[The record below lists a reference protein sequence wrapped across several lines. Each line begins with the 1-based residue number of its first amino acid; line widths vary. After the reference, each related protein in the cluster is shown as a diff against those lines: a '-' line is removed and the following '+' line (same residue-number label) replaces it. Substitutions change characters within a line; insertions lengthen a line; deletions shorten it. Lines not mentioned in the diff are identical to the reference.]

1 MRHSLCWG
9 RWLTLAAVSLWVWPL
24 QAQVRAYTGATIID
38 GNGGPPLVQGVLLT
52 EGAKITAVGAAG
64 LVHIPAGAE
73 RVDLTGKYL
82 VPGLIDGNVHLV
94 PWPSWTYIECLARYQ
109 NNFDGIALEAA
120 PRALKKGCP
129 TLFESMGPARPEMRV
144 RDRIN
149 RGEQVEPRLCI
160 ADDMVGF
167 RAVFTTRAS
176 IAAAS
181 KALQARIH
189 AQFALHGGQD
199 WAWLTPDPV
208 RVDLSVQSDGSAMP
222 RCRLPYWN
230 LATKNPFRLG
240 ETQQVSGSCIHAGRP
255 RWSCSTRPTSMCS
268 GRST

>member
-1 MRHSLCWG
+1 MA
-9 RWLTLAAVSLWVWPL
+9 RWPRPRPRRRL
-24 QAQVRAYTGATIID
+24 G
-38 GNGGPPLVQGVLLT
+38 
-52 EGAKITAVGAAG
+52 VGAAG
-64 LVHIPAGAE
+64 LVRIPAGAE

-160 ADDMVGF
+160 AGDMVGF

-176 IAAAS
+176 IAAAR

-255 RWSCSTRPTSMCS
+255 RWPCSTRPTSMCS